1 VSVLQGI
8 KVVEIAGLGAAPFT
22 GMMLADMGAEVLLVQ
37 RPGSLP
43 AGNTAFDVSGRGKTA
58 IELDLKN
65 PADRATLLKFV
76 AAADVLLEGF
86 RPGVMERLEL
96 APETLLAHNSRL
108 IYGRMTGYGQG
119 GERAQEAGHD
129 INYISLTGA
138 LHAMGQAGGKPT
150 LPLNLLGDFAGGG
163 LMLAF
168 GVVSALLRRHDT
180 GRGEV
185 IDTAMADGVTALMG
199 NFYSARQVGFW
210 SDKRGTN
217 LLDSG
222 AHFYDVYETSDGG
235 HMAVGAIEDKFYQ
248 NLLST
253 LGIEGEQLPA
263 QMDDSQ
269 WPAMRSRL
277 AEIFKQKSRDQWT
290 VVFSGREACVTPVL
304 NIAEAVDDSHLNSR
318 QQFYQA
324 GDARLPMPAPRF
336 QFEPSATPSPLQVG
350 DTAAA
355 LAAWGC
361 TDAMADGR

>member
-277 AEIFKQKSRDQWT
+277 AEIFKQKSRDEWT